1 VARKNTARSRSFFEY
16 ACEAPGSAEKD
27 ADRRVQT
34 AKARIGASIGVRT
47 RGAWRRASRSRKT
60 RRAR

>member
-34 AKARIGASIGVRT
+34 AKARIGVERCG
-47 RGAWRRASRSRKT
+47 RGRLAEGGRSRKT